1 MMMMTVVR
9 MMTMTA
15 RPMLMMILMMITLM
29 KMLKKVMML
38 LVMMMIAFV
47 VMTAM
52 MIAWVAEM
60 MTMDMMTMITML
72 ALAVTA
78 SITVIGAK
86 FMMTLGNCGMT
97 AKQQK
102 VRMASQVKRHG
113 LHRSTNTAQH
123 MSAANL
129 RLRDIGL
136 SQARLAEGPPVTHF
150 RR

>member
-1 MMMMTVVR
+1 MMMTVVR

-60 MTMDMMTMITML
+60 MTMDMMTDDNN
-72 ALAVTA
+72 AGAGGV
-78 SITVIGAK
+78 TVIGAK